1 MERTLSPDEKIKRAE
16 EIYYRRKIQ
25 ATNRTS
31 ARVNVSDKK
40 DFGLLKKMFLQI
52 AICVLIYII
61 FYMIQNTNYIFSE
74 NVIKKTNEI
83 LSYDI
88 NIQKLYSQAK
98 EKFNSFI
105 NTDIKLENEIIDEI
119 VNNEQVEPQN
129 VQEDINA
136 ESNENISEE
145 QRQEIVETN
154 EENIGGE
161 NANMNEETTENL
173 SQMELDAKS
182 IVESKSLIIPLKG
195 TITSR
200 YGPRNPTTPTVPK
213 YHTGIDIAVNEGTVF
228 IASMAGTVE
237 TVSSVGDY
245 GNHVKIV
252 NGDVMTLYAHCKTI
266 YVKQG
271 DEIVQGQ
278 QIGEVGSTGNVTGP
292 HLHFEIRK
300 ENRYVDPDLIL
311 QF

>member
-16 EIYYRRKIQ
+16 EIYYRKKIQ
-25 ATNRTS
+25 ATNKSS
-31 ARVNVSDKK
+31 ARVNVAEKK
-40 DFGLLKKMFLQI
+40 DLGLLKKMFLQI
-52 AICVLIYII
+52 AICILIYTI

-74 NVIKKTNEI
+74 DVIKKTNEI

-88 NIQKLYSQAK
+88 NIQNLYTQAK

-105 NTDIKLENEIIDEI
+105 NTEINIHKEQETNIVEEQINEQAEEQKNVQEV
-119 VNNEQVEPQN
+119 VNNEN
-129 VQEDINA
+129 
-136 ESNENISEE
+136 NEA
-145 QRQEIVETN
+145 IVEIENEVT

-161 NANMNEETTENL
+161 NVEISEEKTENP
-173 SQMELDAKS
+173 SQMELDSKD
-182 IVESKSLIIPLKG
+182 ILETKSLIIPLTG

-200 YGPRNPTTPTVPK
+200 YGPRDPTTPSVPK

-228 IASMAGTVE
+228 IASMSGTVE
-237 TVSSVGDY
+237 TVSSIGDY
-245 GNHVKIV
+245 GNHVKII
-252 NGDVMTLYAHCKTI
+252 NGDIMTLYAHCKTI
-266 YVKQG
+266 YVKEG
-271 DEIVQGQ
+271 DEITQGQ
-278 QIGEVGSTGNVTGP
+278 QIGEVGATGNVTGP

>member
-16 EIYYRRKIQ
+16 EIYYRKKIQ

-40 DFGLLKKMFLQI
+40 NLGLLKKMFLQI

-74 NVIKKTNEI
+74 DVIKKTNEI

-88 NIQKLYSQAK
+88 NVQKLYSQAK
-98 EKFNSFI
+98 EKFNSFV
-105 NTDIKLENEIIDEI
+105 NTDINFENETTDE
-119 VNNEQVEPQN
+119 VANEEQSESPN
-129 VQEDINA
+129 LQEDIST

-145 QRQEIVETN
+145 QIQEVVESN

-161 NANMNEETTENL
+161 NADINEGTTENL

-182 IVESKSLIIPLKG
+182 IIESKSLIIPLKG

-271 DEIVQGQ
+271 DEVAQGQ

-311 QF
+311 EF

>member
-1 MERTLSPDEKIKRAE
+1 MERTLSPDERIKRAE
-16 EIYYRRKIQ
+16 EIYYRKKIQ
-25 ATNRTS
+25 ATNRNS
-31 ARVNVSDKK
+31 ARVNVSENK

-52 AICVLIYII
+52 AICILIYSI

-74 NVIKKTNEI
+74 DVINKTKEI

-88 NIQKLYSQAK
+88 NVQSLYNKSK
-98 EKFNSFI
+98 EYINSFI
-105 NTDIKLENEIIDEI
+105 SSNINLNNKNE
-119 VNNEQVEPQN
+119 NNENVDGENGTEEQN
-129 VQEDINA
+129 NQ
-136 ESNENISEE
+136 ENIN
-145 QRQEIVETN
+145 N
-154 EENIGGE
+154 ESSSDNNVDENENIGGE
-161 NANMNEETTENL
+161 NVEISAEETPNL
-173 SQMELDAKS
+173 SQMEQDAKA
-182 IVESKSLIIPLKG
+182 ITDVVSLVLPLKG

-200 YGPRNPTTPTVPK
+200 YGPRNPTTETVPK

-228 IASMAGTVE
+228 IASMSGKVE
-237 TVSSVGDY
+237 SVSSVGDY
-245 GNHVKIV
+245 GNHVKII

-271 DEIVQGQ
+271 DEITQGQ

-311 QF
+311 KFD